1 MLNCEHCVSLRA
13 RLKPIPWVE
22 ARPEGRFMIDGKG
35 AAGGARLLDIPEAD
49 LMACQCAC
57 HDTWKMA
64 NRPAGRM
71 AG

>member
-13 RLKPIPWVE
+13 RLKPIGNV
-22 ARPEGRFMIDGKG
+22 MLTIDGKG

-57 HDTWKMA
+57 HDVWKMA
-64 NRPAGRM
+64 TRPAGRM

>member
-13 RLKPIPWVE
+13 RLKPI
-22 ARPEGRFMIDGKG
+22 GNGMLTIDGKT
-35 AAGGARLLDIPEAD
+35 AQGGHRLLDIPEAD
-49 LMACQCAC
+49 LMACRCAC

-64 NRPAGRM
+64 MRPAGRM